1 MDGGSTQAVTAA
13 RLDLHPLNP
22 HFGVEIRGLDL
33 RDGEDDATATALR
46 DAFRRYRL
54 LLLRNQDITTE
65 QQTRFASIFGQV
77 TLREKNRVRSAE
89 AAAQH
94 VSNVRKDG
102 VFGTGDL
109 DFHLDQLFQPMPL
122 AALILYAIE
131 VPDEGGDT
139 RFSDSV
145 SAIERMPNPLRE
157 RIAALSCRNAYTFA
171 GSLAKDW
178 NVDDAQQQQI
188 SNVHPMIWRESP
200 GERGALWVNKLSSLE
215 VVGLPPEEGRAL
227 MDEARSYLYDE
238 AIIYTHHWLPGDII
252 IWDNRRLQHAR
263 TLFDPAARR
272 TLRRSP
278 IL

>member
-1 MDGGSTQAVTAA
+1 MDDGSTQTATA
-13 RLDLHPLNP
+13 TRLDLHPLNP

-33 RDGEDDATATALR
+33 RDAEDDATAAALR
-46 DAFRRYRL
+46 DAFRRHRL
-54 LLLRNQDITTE
+54 LLLRDQEITTE
-65 QQTRFASIFGQV
+65 QQTRFASVFGQV
-77 TLREKNRVRSAE
+77 TLREKNRVRSSDAT
-89 AAAQH
+89 AQH

-122 AALILYAIE
+122 KALILYAIE
-131 VPDEGGDT
+131 VPEEGGDT

-145 SAIERMPNPLRE
+145 SAVERMPNALRE
-157 RIAALSCRNAYTFA
+157 RIAPLSCRNAYTFA
-171 GSLAKDW
+171 GTLAKEW

-188 SNVHPMIWRESP
+188 ANVHPMIWRETP
-200 GERGALWVNKLSSLE
+200 DDRGALWVNKLSSLE
-215 VVGLPPEEGRAL
+215 VVGLPPEEGSAL
-227 MDEARSYLYDE
+227 MREARSYLYDE
-238 AIIYTHHWLPGDII
+238 AIIYTHHWLPGDLI

-263 TLFDPAARR
+263 TPFDPTVPR